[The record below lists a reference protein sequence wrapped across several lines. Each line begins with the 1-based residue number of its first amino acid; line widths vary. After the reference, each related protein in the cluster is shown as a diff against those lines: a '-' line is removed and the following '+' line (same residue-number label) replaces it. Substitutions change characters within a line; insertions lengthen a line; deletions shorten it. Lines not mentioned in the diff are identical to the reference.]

1 MNPGQKLR
9 KQINNQKQHRFI
21 SFEANLFAAM
31 FTALAILF
39 GLTPIEHISL
49 SSKFFVI
56 LLLNVVAEVF
66 RRLYRVSP
74 VSKRELLDVQ
84 KEIEDLQFKLRV
96 LEKKSQGTDNNIF

>member
-9 KQINNQKQHRFI
+9 EQINIQKQVRFQ
-21 SFEANLFAAM
+21 SFAANLMAAM

-39 GLTPIEHISL
+39 GLTPSEHISL
-49 SSKFFVI
+49 SSKFFI
-56 LLLNVVAEVF
+56 LLLLNVVAEVF
-66 RRLYRVSP
+66 RRLHRVSP

-84 KEIEDLQFKLRV
+84 KEVEDLQFKLRV